1 MNVQQNRPQVWLVLL
16 ASLVCGPAAALAQ
29 ESTSAGEREP
39 AAPRE
44 IRLRFVPTVVRKAPE
59 PAESVPRPLTIRAG
73 MLAALVDELAG
84 RHVRI
89 LNGSVVGV
97 LEPHAFLIEPAT
109 TYLKPKGFRDRLLV
123 LIGSGELRVSD
134 ELLVGATVTVTGIA
148 RTLLGVQV
156 TRDVP
161 WPAELRPENVER
173 WEVRGAVVADSV
185 QTPDGAE
192 LTQRR

>member
-1 MNVQQNRPQVWLVLL
+1 MNVQQDRSQVWLVLL

-29 ESTSAGEREP
+29 VSTSAEEEP

-44 IRLRFVPTVVRKAPE
+44 IRLRFVPTVVRKAPAPE
-59 PAESVPRPLTIRAG
+59 ESVPRPLTIRAG

-109 TYLKPKGFRDRLLV
+109 TYLKPKGFRDRLVV
-123 LIGSGELRVSD
+123 LIDSGELRVPD
-134 ELLVGATVTVTGIA
+134 KLIVGATVTVTGIA

-161 WPAELRPENVER
+161 WPAELHPENVER